1 MHIYLR
7 KEGLLRVCPWPQTYI
22 CFYRSDNPE
31 GTWVKGTSWVHP
43 PRPATVQQLQSHM
56 ELRKMH
62 TFADWGQLYTSPNCV
77 CLCWLCLDMFF
88 FTSFFKNKLPF
99 TSFSRSCGLVSES
112 PDFSHLL
119 KKNPEI
125 TAIPFNVAF
134 KIIQGFKTRTS
145 RRPPLSRRWSSP

>member
-1 MHIYLR
+1 
-7 KEGLLRVCPWPQTYI
+7 
-22 CFYRSDNPE
+22 
-31 GTWVKGTSWVHP
+31 
-43 PRPATVQQLQSHM
+43 
-56 ELRKMH
+56 MH
-62 TFADWGQLYTSPNCV
+62 TFADWGQLHTSPNCS
-77 CLCWLCLDMFF
+77 LCMLTMSGYFFF

-134 KIIQGFKTRTS
+134 KTIQGFKTRMS
-145 RRPPLSRRWSSP
+145 RRPPLSRR